1 MACSSRL
8 MALIRK
14 PAIQAFVLRHPIM
27 AIKLS
32 GKYSP
37 SGLTFLADFSYLSN
51 RTFSLHDGLVV
62 IRERR
67 FLYVLCGFIKIQRY
81 LIWKRLG

>member
-1 MACSSRL
+1 MACSSL
-8 MALIRK
+8 LITLIRK
-14 PAIQAFVLRHPIM
+14 LAIQALVLRHPIM

-32 GKYSP
+32 GKSRP
-37 SGLTFLADFSYLSN
+37 SGLTFFADFSYLSN

-67 FLYVLCGFIKIQRY
+67 FCICVSFFI
-81 LIWKRLG
+81 

>member
-14 PAIQAFVLRHPIM
+14 PTIQAFVLRHPIM

-32 GKYSP
+32 GKSSP
-37 SGLTFLADFSYLSN
+37 SGLTFFADFSYLSN
-51 RTFSLHDGLVV
+51 FTFSLHDGLDVLSK
-62 IRERR
+62 RR
-67 FLYVLCGFIKIQRY
+67 FCICVFIC
-81 LIWKRLG
+81 